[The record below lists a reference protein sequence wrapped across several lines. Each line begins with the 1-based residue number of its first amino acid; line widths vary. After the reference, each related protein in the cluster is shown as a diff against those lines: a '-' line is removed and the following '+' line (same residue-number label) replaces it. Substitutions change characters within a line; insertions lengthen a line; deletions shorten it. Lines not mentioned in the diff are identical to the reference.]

1 MSVSRVSTTS
11 GLMAGAAAV
20 TQVQAVQYASSFSE
34 LKDAV
39 ETGDLQRSRVTLNEF
54 QRVAAGAASSG
65 IDPIRQIPVLSRDF
79 MAIRNALRKGDMKAA
94 QDSLSSLKVNLG
106 FVSPDLTEQPTAS
119 SLVAVLAP
127 DATPNARPTVRKL
140 ADESVKDDAPIVL
153 ENLGFLGADS
163 ELLREVRSI
172 RTPAPSRN
180 STSTS
185 STFIRSRPE
194 LTSFSQKAQVFPT
207 YDPVAKLSVPVANNS
222 LQAQIVVQGLAATQP
237 NAQMADLDGT
247 TFAPTPELMLGS
259 KGISIPPG
267 AELQFSNNPI
277 LLRTVSF

>member
-1 MSVSRVSTTS
+1 MSVSRVSATS

-20 TQVQAVQYASSFSE
+20 AQAQALQYASSFGE
-34 LKDAV
+34 LRDAV
-39 ETGDLQRSRVTLNEF
+39 ETGDLQRSRLTLNEF

-65 IDPIRQIPVLSRDF
+65 LDPIRQIPVLSKDF
-79 MAIRNALRKGDMKAA
+79 MGIRDALRKGDMKAA
-94 QDSLSSLKVNLG
+94 QDSLSSLRVNLG
-106 FVSPDLTEQPTAS
+106 FVSSDLKEQPAAS
-119 SLVAVLAP
+119 SLDAVLSP
-127 DATPNARPTVRKL
+127 NATPGARPTVRKL

-194 LTSFSQKAQVFPT
+194 LNSFSQKAQVFPT
-207 YDPVAKLSVPVANNS
+207 YDPVAKLSIPVASNS

-237 NAQMADLDGT
+237 NAQ
-247 TFAPTPELMLGS
+247 P
-259 KGISIPPG
+259 
-267 AELQFSNNPI
+267 
-277 LLRTVSF
+277 